1 MSWSSILKCKP
12 GLFLPQSPP
21 GVVIIRNS
29 QWLVFGAVT
38 WSLRFQEY
46 SKQTQ
51 WGGCE
56 GSYYMYIQLG
66 IYYTCMHVYSSNIH
80 RAGDYLILSMLWGF
94 FFCRALKHSGRLIK
108 SIPQAA
114 ALIGSHTEKCSP
126 TLSYITRKMRGCFEV
141 HQSYCFFPLAP
152 STEGSWCPNAGTA
165 QRRGEIKEAYS
176 NCAACTECI
185 AWVGVPSCT
194 HITLVFLL
202 PAAPLVG
209 TVSSLLI
216 F

>member
-1 MSWSSILKCKP
+1 MRDHTVCIYSW
-12 GLFLPQSPP
+12 
-21 GVVIIRNS
+21 
-29 QWLVFGAVT
+29 A
-38 WSLRFQEY
+38 
-46 SKQTQ
+46 
-51 WGGCE
+51 
-56 GSYYMYIQLG
+56 
-66 IYYTCMHVYSSNIH
+66 YTTPACMFYPSNIQS
-80 RAGDYLILSMLWGF
+80 AGDYLILSMLWRF

-108 SIPQAA
+108 SVPQAA
-114 ALIGSHTEKCSP
+114 ALIGSHAEKRSP
-126 TLSYITRKMRGCFEV
+126 SLSYITRKMRGCFEV

-202 PAAPLVG
+202 PAAPLG
-209 TVSSLLI
+209 WAISSLLLFESIPQAEVCSKRQKPPILDSENESVI
-216 F
+216 FTLTH